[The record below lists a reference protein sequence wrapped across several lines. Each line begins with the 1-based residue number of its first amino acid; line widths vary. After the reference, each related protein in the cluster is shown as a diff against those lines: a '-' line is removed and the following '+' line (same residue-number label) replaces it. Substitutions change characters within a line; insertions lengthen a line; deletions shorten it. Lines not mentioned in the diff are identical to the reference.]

1 MYDMKIEGA
10 FLTCYEGAFL
20 TCYEGTFLTCYE
32 SNDYKPISK
41 VPCLSVCSHIR
52 FIFTVS
58 LV

>member
-1 MYDMKIEGA
+1 MYDMKI
-10 FLTCYEGAFL
+10 EGAFL

-32 SNDYKPISK
+32 SKDYKPISK
-41 VPCLSVCSHIR
+41 VPCLSVCLRIR